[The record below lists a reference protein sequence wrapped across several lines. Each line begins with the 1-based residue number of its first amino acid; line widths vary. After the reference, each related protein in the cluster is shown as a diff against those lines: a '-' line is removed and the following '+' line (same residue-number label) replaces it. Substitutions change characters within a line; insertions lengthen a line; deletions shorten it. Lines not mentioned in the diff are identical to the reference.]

1 MEALGRGRKV
11 VQFENRYVCADG
23 SSRWLQWSTRPMP
36 EEGLVYAAARDVTDS
51 RRAADEL
58 RETHRMVEASRDELR
73 LLADEQSALRRV
85 ATLVAR
91 GVSAAQLFDAVTCEM
106 RELLGADSAQ
116 LVRYESDATAT
127 VVAVDG
133 EPPEEMFPETG
144 IELAGERSA
153 SGGPPEPAAVLPRV
167 AESSVVKAPIVVE
180 GRIWGAVLAAW
191 RHQRSVPAEAEARV
205 AKFTELVATAV
216 ANATSRAELRAS
228 RARVV
233 AAADEARRR
242 IERDLHDGSQ
252 QRLISLALE
261 LRAAAATV
269 PPELVDVRSQLLQT
283 AQGLTDAV
291 AELRE
296 ISRGI
301 HPAILSK
308 GGLGPAIRAL
318 AKRSSV
324 QVELD
329 IGVNGRLP
337 DDVEVAVYYVVSEA
351 LTNAAKHARASV
363 VRITV
368 QAEDSTVELLVSDDG
383 VGGADP
389 RRGSGLIGLA
399 DRVETLGGTIEINS
413 DARDGTSV
421 RARIPVDG
429 LADE

>member
-1 MEALGRGRKV
+1 
-11 VQFENRYVCADG
+11 
-23 SSRWLQWSTRPMP
+23 
-36 EEGLVYAAARDVTDS
+36 
-51 RRAADEL
+51 
-58 RETHRMVEASRDELR
+58 
-73 LLADEQSALRRV
+73 
-85 ATLVAR
+85 
-91 GVSAAQLFDAVTCEM
+91 
-106 RELLGADSAQ
+106 
-116 LVRYESDATAT
+116 
-127 VVAVDG
+127 
-133 EPPEEMFPETG
+133 
-144 IELAGERSA
+144 
-153 SGGPPEPAAVLPRV
+153 
-167 AESSVVKAPIVVE
+167 
-180 GRIWGAVLAAW
+180 
-191 RHQRSVPAEAEARV
+191 
-205 AKFTELVATAV
+205 
-216 ANATSRAELRAS
+216 
-228 RARVV
+228 
-233 AAADEARRR
+233 
-242 IERDLHDGSQ
+242 
-252 QRLISLALE
+252 
-261 LRAAAATV
+261 
-269 PPELVDVRSQLLQT
+269 
-283 AQGLTDAV
+283 V

-389 RRGSGLIGLA
+389 RGGSGLIGLA